1 MTVDASWPTTT
12 YPRRQTCLT
21 DSYDN
26 RFDQGETVRN
36 RRVFRS
42 AVLGVTGI
50 ALAAG
55 ITTLASAAP
64 AHQTAPVA
72 LSRSTANAPKP
83 TIVLVNGA
91 WSDAASWVSVVKPL
105 QAAGYP
111 VVAPPT
117 SLRSVSGDSAYL
129 ASYLKTIQG
138 PIVLVG
144 QSYGGFVITNAAT
157 HNPNVTALVYISAF
171 APDTDDTVE
180 SLTAKF
186 PGSQITN
193 DPHAQIPTALSPVLY
208 TNADTGGTEVDLY
221 AKPDQYRNL
230 FLSNRVSASTA
241 AELAAT
247 QSPINSAALTQK
259 SGEPAWASIP
269 SWALVSDADHVIPP
283 ATERFMATRAHS
295 HIVEANTPHA
305 AQVTNPGIVV
315 DLIERA
321 VAATR

>member
-1 MTVDASWPTTT
+1 M
-12 YPRRQTCLT
+12 
-21 DSYDN
+21 
-26 RFDQGETVRN
+26 RN

-55 ITTLASAAP
+55 LTTLASAAP
-64 AHQTAPVA
+64 SPQTASVA
-72 LSRSTANAPKP
+72 LAHPAKAPKP

-91 WSDAASWVSVVKPL
+91 WSDAAAWGSVVKPL

-117 SLRSVSGDSAYL
+117 ALRSVSGDSAYL
-129 ASYLKTIQG
+129 AAYLKTIQG

-157 HNPNVTALVYISAF
+157 HNPNVKALVYISAF
-171 APDTDDTVE
+171 EPAENDTVFD
-180 SLTAKF
+180 LTKQF
-186 PGSQITN
+186 PGSQITS
-193 DPHAQIPTALSPVLY
+193 DPNAQVPTALSPVVY
-208 TNADTGGTEVDLY
+208 SDPDGTTEVDLY
-221 AKPDQYRNL
+221 AKPAQYRDL
-230 FLSNRVSASTA
+230 FLSNRVSAAAA

-247 QSPINSAALTQK
+247 QSPINSAALSNQ
-259 SGEPAWASIP
+259 SGEPAWKTIP

-283 ATERFMATRAHS
+283 AAERFMATRAHS

-305 AQVTNPGIVV
+305 AQVTNPGIVI

-321 VAATR
+321 AAATR

>member
-1 MTVDASWPTTT
+1 M
-12 YPRRQTCLT
+12 
-21 DSYDN
+21 
-26 RFDQGETVRN
+26 RN

-55 ITTLASAAP
+55 LTTLASASPAP
-64 AHQTAPVA
+64 QTAPAA
-72 LSRSTANAPKP
+72 LSHPAKAPKP

-91 WSDAASWVSVVKPL
+91 WSDAAAWGSVVKPL

-117 SLRSVSGDSAYL
+117 ALQSVAGDAAYL
-129 ASYLKTIQG
+129 AAYLKTIQG

-157 HNPNVTALVYISAF
+157 NNPNVKALVYISAF
-171 APDTDDTVE
+171 EPAEGDSIG
-180 SLTAKF
+180 SLSAQF
-186 PGSQITN
+186 PGSQISN
-193 DPHAQIPTALSPVLY
+193 DPNAAIPTALSPVVY
-208 TNADTGGTEVDLY
+208 TDSLGKTQVDLY
-221 AKPDQYRNL
+221 AKADQFRNL
-230 FLSNRVSASTA
+230 FLSNRVSTATA

-247 QSPINSAALTQK
+247 QSPINSTALGET
-259 SGEPAWASIP
+259 SGAPAWQHIP
-269 SWALVSDADHVIPP
+269 SWTLVSTADHVITP
-283 ATERFMATRAHS
+283 AAERYMATRAHS

-305 AQVTNPGIVV
+305 AQVTNPGIVI